1 MVKQV
6 LEGLSVL
13 PSPPKSDRQL
23 IEPVVYLN
31 DGLIL
36 DDSVFEAP
44 TIITG
49 CVGSGKTVLLE
60 KIMEPIL
67 AHAEKKGE
75 NVFIFCAKKDMLKYR
90 RPQDPVIAVD
100 TVDPKGC
107 WNIFKEMRA
116 SKNADLAARDIAKS
130 LTSDQK
136 SQLQPFFEN
145 SANDL
150 LYSSVM
156 AMYDEEKKTG
166 EQYTNWHLCDF
177 LNRVS
182 LRRDAE
188 LSWYDL
194 AELRPERFAHIF
206 DYLGNESD
214 QAYGIISELR
224 TLLHNCFW
232 GSFCSDQGEFSAIEA
247 LKTGGKRIILY
258 YDYANAS
265 EASVKMFS
273 TILNLLFKH
282 SVDPDNEKRTWFFID
297 EASQLPRSCVVD
309 AMSLGRQYGFRL
321 FICLQSAQLM
331 TRHYCEAEANAQ
343 LCLFPNV
350 ICLKTM
356 DSFTR
361 RIFADRYG
369 DCLCAYNFHT
379 PMQKVVQHVVHRP
392 VVADYDFSMIQKKGD
407 ALCSIPALNPAPFFY
422 HGYREDLKNG

>member
-1 MVKQV
+1 
-6 LEGLSVL
+6 
-13 PSPPKSDRQL
+13 
-23 IEPVVYLN
+23 
-31 DGLIL
+31 
-36 DDSVFEAP
+36 
-44 TIITG
+44 
-49 CVGSGKTVLLE
+49 
-60 KIMEPIL
+60 
-67 AHAEKKGE
+67 
-75 NVFIFCAKKDMLKYR
+75 MLKYR
-90 RPQDPVIAVD
+90 RQQDPVIAVD
-100 TVDPKGC
+100 TENPQGC
-107 WNIFKEMRA
+107 WNIFKEMRT
-116 SKNADLAARDIAKS
+116 SKNAELTARDIAKS

-145 SANDL
+145 SANDIL
-150 LYSSVM
+150 FSSIM

-166 EQYTNWHLCDF
+166 KQYANWHLCDF

-182 LRRDAE
+182 LRKDAE

-194 AELRPERFAHIF
+194 AELRPGRFAHIL

-214 QAYGIISELR
+214 EAYGIISELR

-247 LKTGGKRIILY
+247 LKTGGKRIFLY

-297 EASQLPRSCVVD
+297 EASLLPRSCVVD

-343 LCLFPNV
+343 LCLFPNI

-361 RIFADRYG
+361 KIFADRYG
-369 DCLCAYNFHT
+369 ECLCAYSFVN
-379 PMQKVVQHVVHRP
+379 PMQKIVQHVVHRL
-392 VVADYDFSMIQKKGD
+392 VVADYEFSMIQKKGD
-407 ALCSIPALNPAPFFY
+407 ALCSIPALNSAPFFY
-422 HGYREDLKNG
+422 YGYREELKNE